1 MNNYHLTNNNE
12 SLCFYVVKFHKLLL
26 PFAITG
32 RGGELYFQS
41 LKICK
46 KSYRNSIQRI
56 LNVANKDN

>member
-46 KSYRNSIQRI
+46 KVIETRFRGF
-56 LNVANKDN
+56 